1 MLSRGVVMTVIAGVA
16 GAACVALPVDN
27 SKQASAAVQGRLLKP
42 DGVTGIS
49 TQVTA
54 QLLGNP
60 VNGVSP
66 FFDQATVVADNN
78 GNFLFKFTLSN
89 VDAQNGTVNISVLA
103 PIASGLAPKD
113 TVGIPVRIGSGL
125 NPTDTTFVQ
134 IKLQAR

>member
-1 MLSRGVVMTVIAGVA
+1 M
-16 GAACVALPVDN
+16 
-27 SKQASAAVQGRLLKP
+27 
-42 DGVTGIS
+42 
-49 TQVTA
+49 
-54 QLLGNP
+54 
-60 VNGVSP
+60 
-66 FFDQATVVADNN
+66 ADNN